1 MSAIKAANT
10 IIDSSGGEETNT
22 QDFIE
27 DLIRKMTL
35 SEKIGQMTQY
45 DASWDVTGPPV
56 QKDDIDRY
64 EKIAEGRVG
73 AMLNILGTEATR
85 EAQKIAVENSRLG
98 IPLLFGYDVVHGYK
112 TMFPIPIADAC
123 SWDLTHIEN
132 ATRIAATEATAAGLN
147 WAFAPMMD
155 ISRDARWGRVME
167 GAGEDPY
174 LVSKVSAARVKG
186 FQGEDLSKPDT
197 MAATAKH
204 FAAYGFLNAAL
215 EYNTTEIS
223 DNTFLNQ
230 VLPPFKAA
238 IDAGVSTVMNAF
250 SDFNGIPVTA
260 NSYLQRDILK
270 KELGFKGF
278 IITDYSTISEM
289 VVHQYAKDNKDAA
302 YKAIIAGTDMDMES
316 RVYEN
321 NLEALVNEGAVE
333 EKMIDDAVRR
343 ILTLKLN
350 LGLFDDPYR
359 YCDESR
365 SHLLEHVEDHHT
377 KALEAAKSSA
387 VLLKNDKNLLPIR
400 KSVKTIGVIGKL
412 ADDKDAPLGSWRA
425 RTEAQSG
432 VSILEGL
439 QKHVP
444 SETEILFAK
453 WYTLSVEPPTFT
465 QEVDLS
471 QSDDE
476 SGFTEALE
484 VAERSDLVLF
494 VLGEECFQ
502 TGEGRSQTF
511 IGLKGAQL
519 KLLKKVYAINKNVVA
534 IMMNGRPI
542 AEPWLYE
549 NIPSIL
555 ESWYLGSQSGNAIA
569 ELLTGK
575 CNPSGKLAL
584 SIPRSIGQ
592 IPISYNHTRTGRPD
606 PIPGDPNFV
615 FWSHYSDCDKTPQY
629 AFGHGLSYTTFE
641 YSNLKLNTDTISMD
655 ESLTVSIEVEN
666 TGSYDGEEVVQL
678 YINDL
683 YSSTIRPV
691 KELKGFEKLH
701 FKAGEKKTVTFTIG
715 WKDLAFYGADR
726 IFKAEP
732 GEFDVM
738 VGGNSEDLLSAR
750 FELTA

>member
-10 IIDSSGGEETNT
+10 IIDSSSGEETNT

-27 DLIRKMTL
+27 DLIGKMTL

-64 EKIAEGRVG
+64 ETIAEGRVG

-289 VVHQYAKDNKDAA
+289 VVHQYANDNKDAA
-302 YKAIIAGTDMDMES
+302 YKAIIAGTDMDM
-316 RVYEN
+316 
-321 NLEALVNEGAVE
+321 
-333 EKMIDDAVRR
+333 
-343 ILTLKLN
+343 
-350 LGLFDDPYR
+350 
-359 YCDESR
+359 
-365 SHLLEHVEDHHT
+365 
-377 KALEAAKSSA
+377 
-387 VLLKNDKNLLPIR
+387 
-400 KSVKTIGVIGKL
+400 
-412 ADDKDAPLGSWRA
+412 
-425 RTEAQSG
+425 
-432 VSILEGL
+432 
-439 QKHVP
+439 
-444 SETEILFAK
+444 
-453 WYTLSVEPPTFT
+453 
-465 QEVDLS
+465 
-471 QSDDE
+471 
-476 SGFTEALE
+476 
-484 VAERSDLVLF
+484 
-494 VLGEECFQ
+494 
-502 TGEGRSQTF
+502 
-511 IGLKGAQL
+511 
-519 KLLKKVYAINKNVVA
+519 
-534 IMMNGRPI
+534 
-542 AEPWLYE
+542 
-549 NIPSIL
+549 
-555 ESWYLGSQSGNAIA
+555 
-569 ELLTGK
+569 
-575 CNPSGKLAL
+575 
-584 SIPRSIGQ
+584 
-592 IPISYNHTRTGRPD
+592 
-606 PIPGDPNFV
+606 
-615 FWSHYSDCDKTPQY
+615 
-629 AFGHGLSYTTFE
+629 
-641 YSNLKLNTDTISMD
+641 
-655 ESLTVSIEVEN
+655 
-666 TGSYDGEEVVQL
+666 
-678 YINDL
+678 
-683 YSSTIRPV
+683 
-691 KELKGFEKLH
+691 
-701 FKAGEKKTVTFTIG
+701 
-715 WKDLAFYGADR
+715 
-726 IFKAEP
+726 
-732 GEFDVM
+732 
-738 VGGNSEDLLSAR
+738 
-750 FELTA
+750 